1 MKEEFRITYSSGV
14 SWTTFAKS
22 IRGAKLIAARYFD
35 YGSQLNGI
43 NCTIYN
49 NKNKIVATKTGT
61 EKWKNNGEENGKH

>member
-14 SWTTFAKS
+14 SWTTLAKS

-43 NCTIYN
+43 RCTIYN
-49 NKNKIVATKTGT
+49 KKNTIVSTKIGTG
-61 EKWKNNGEENGKH
+61 KWKDRV